1 MVLSGIRPSFPGLSR
16 SAGQITHVLLT
27 RSPLEYPA
35 SRAFP
40 FDLHVLSTPPAFVL
54 SQDQTLHKSN
64 KPYKEPSPAQQKTEL
79 LTSGTKTGHPR
90 TTPVG
95 GPGPHAGH
103 KNQQTE
109 NKRSIFNKQ
118 SPTCRDHPNRLHH
131 LRLVK
136 TWFITL
142 LSSQTTTAH
151 HEPQPR
157 KTTPSRPQR
166 PDIIYTPHHTT
177 TNPQVRYHG
186 PRPDNAAGDTLAH
199 ASTVPLAPAITA
211 ADASCAAA
219 CLCSRRLSSPSSTG
233 RPASASQLERIR

>member
-151 HEPQPR
+151 HEPDRNTVPASRGNPDKSTHPGVRGQITRSPRANHRQPVAVNAR
-157 KTTPSRPQR
+157 PWHPRTASCPCAEPATSRESDPQR
-166 PDIIYTPHHTT
+166 QDSSRSPTH
-177 TNPQVRYHG
+177 
-186 PRPDNAAGDTLAH
+186 AH
-199 ASTVPLAPAITA
+199 
-211 ADASCAAA
+211 C
-219 CLCSRRLSSPSSTG
+219 
-233 RPASASQLERIR
+233 